1 MFPLENRM
9 TAPTLV
15 IQTDDVDAFEPQVQ
29 RLLWALLGHG
39 DALVTDLADV
49 GDFMPWPGKPEPTL
63 LEAVA
68 QLVQRPVTVN
78 DRLVDLA
85 RELATLEAAANASR
99 H

>member
-1 MFPLENRM
+1 M

-29 RLLWALLGHG
+29 RLLWALLGHS

-49 GDFMPWPGKPEPTL
+49 GDFMPWPGRPEPEL

-68 QLVQRPVTVN
+68 RLVHRPVTVN

-85 RELATLEAAANASR
+85 RELAALEESANAAR